1 MERSLLD
8 TDIFSE
14 ALRARDPA
22 IRASA
27 DAYLDVFGHFTLSV
41 ITVAEL
47 IDGFRRQQRDDRIAV
62 LGRPPEMSYPV

>member
-22 IRASA
+22 IRAKA
-27 DAYLDVFGHFTLSV
+27 DAYLDVFGRFTLSV
-41 ITVAEL
+41 IT
-47 IDGFRRQQRDDRIAV
+47 I
-62 LGRPPEMSYPV
+62 S